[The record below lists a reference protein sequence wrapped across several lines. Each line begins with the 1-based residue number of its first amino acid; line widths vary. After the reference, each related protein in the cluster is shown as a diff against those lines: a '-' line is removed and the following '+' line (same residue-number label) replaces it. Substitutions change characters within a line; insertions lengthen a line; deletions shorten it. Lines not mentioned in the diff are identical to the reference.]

1 MISVVLAKKKR
12 LLNVSGSLDEPKVKR
27 DDLRQSPRS
36 SDRRRVGTK
45 TNHFRIY
52 LSFTLCTAAGRWRPR
67 CHASTPTFAI
77 QTGEAGDQTA
87 DLVTNGQA
95 APPPEERPS
104 TRGTHLAGQ
113 LLRVPTLQAWRAAEP
128 KDRVNKHQ
136 RGRLLFV
143 TGRRLRSC
151 SLRERI
157 SIPCKN

>member
-1 MISVVLAKKKR
+1 MNQKSNVTTSVRHRGPPTVC
-12 LLNVSGSLDEPKVKR
+12 
-27 DDLRQSPRS
+27 
-36 SDRRRVGTK
+36 RVRTK

-52 LSFTLCTAAGRWRPR
+52 LSFTLRTVAGRWRPR

-95 APPPEERPS
+95 APPPRERPS

-113 LLRVPTLQAWRAAEP
+113 LLRVPTLQAGRAAETAAAEP

-143 TGRRLRSC
+143 TGRRLWSC
-151 SLRERI
+151 SLREDI
-157 SIPCKN
+157 HPL